1 LELAIEAYW
10 KVFQSASADRIRII
24 EAYFRNDP
32 DILIKDPD
40 PFQIY
45 HWWFKSYA
53 YDKPIFPYE
62 LKDSTRP
69 KTLSERLWRAA
80 LHSYVCLPYLPIL
93 VLLCRLVHHHFNC
106 AVAVHGFGDDRRC
119 PPHFDAGGLTGTPT
133 PTPKRK
139 RPPAKVA
146 RGAAE
151 TFFLW
156 GLGAYTRIES
166 LPRG

>member
-10 KVFQSASADRIRII
+10 KVFQYASADRIRII

-93 VLLCRLVHHHFNC
+93 VLC
-106 AVAVHGFGDDRRC
+106 AVSFIIISIVLWLSTALVTIGAV
-119 PPHFDAGGLTGTPT
+119 
-133 PTPKRK
+133 
-139 RPPAKVA
+139 
-146 RGAAE
+146 
-151 TFFLW
+151 
-156 GLGAYTRIES
+156 
-166 LPRG
+166 LPISTLVG